1 MSNSCVGAVLKEC
14 PVCGVV
20 GLPERIAVHDCV
32 ASEGRTAT
40 QRRHVSDT
48 EDRQISEDD
57 ATEVDSLNESKASR
71 TIQNSGGEE

>member
-1 MSNSCVGAVLKEC
+1 MSDSCVEAILEEC

-20 GLPERIAVHDCV
+20 GLPERIVVHDCIG
-32 ASEGRTAT
+32 SDGCTAA

-48 EDRQISEDD
+48 EDRQIREDD
-57 ATEVDSLNESKASR
+57 ATEVGSLNESKASR